1 MQGGKEWD
9 KVKAKT
15 KEEGPGGE
23 KKKKKKKK
31 HYEIA

>member
-15 KEEGPGGE
+15 KEEGPGGG
-23 KKKKKKKK
+23 KKKRKKKTL
-31 HYEIA
+31 